1 MNDVSEKS
9 QHLNPINRMTVV
21 DEIVERLIGLIVDE
35 GLKPGDQLLPE
46 RELMARLS
54 VGRSS
59 LREAIKTLCAL
70 GVLEVRRGLGTY
82 VGYGDTSILTKP
94 LAWGLFLSQ
103 SNVQQVIEARSVIEV
118 ALAGW
123 AAERATE
130 DEITSIGQL
139 LDQMEA
145 SRTDMESYVDLDM
158 KFHRAIA
165 DAAHNTMLSHV
176 LNIFQRVLRVWM
188 ETTYIEAGGSEDS
201 MVLHRE
207 IYEAI
212 RSRDGQAAREI
223 MADHTSGGPLLAA
236 AARTYAEG
244 QTSPDFLSL
253 IGSDL

>member
-1 MNDVSEKS
+1 MNEVNEKS
-9 QHLNPINRMTVV
+9 QHLNPIQRMTVV
-21 DEIVERLIGLIVDE
+21 DEIVERLINLIVDE
-35 GLKPGDQLLPE
+35 GYKPGDQLLPE

-130 DEITSIGQL
+130 EEIAAISHL

-145 SRTDMESYVDLDM
+145 SRTDMESYVELDM
-158 KFHRAIA
+158 QFHMAIA
-165 DAAHNTMLSHV
+165 AAAHNTMLSYV
-176 LNIFQRVLRVWM
+176 LNIFQQVLRVWM
-188 ETTYIEAGGSEDS
+188 ETTYKEAGGAEDS
-201 MVLHRE
+201 MALHRE
-207 IYEAI
+207 IFQAI
-212 RSRDGQAAREI
+212 RSHDAQAAREI

-236 AARTYAEG
+236 AARIYAEG
-244 QTSPDFLSL
+244 KASPDFLSL
-253 IGSDL
+253 VGSGL